1 MIAMLHHIGSGPRI
15 TLDGSYHVQKSGSGV
30 TSVSIK
36 LEADG
41 DIVSNG
47 AAGVVDEGDWIAPK
61 EAAGGDWE
69 ARMVTVSGT
78 LDTGTADTWQALSSD
93 LTYGLVNTVVGTTES
108 FSGTLEIGRV
118 GTSTALASCAVIL
131 EAERT

>member
-78 LDTGTADTWQALSSD
+78 LGCGNDGKFFRHARDWSRWHVHRARELRRHLRS
-93 LTYGLVNTVVGTTES
+93 GAHVN
-108 FSGTLEIGRV
+108 GR
-118 GTSTALASCAVIL
+118 
-131 EAERT
+131 